1 MKAPTE
7 QDMDQINALSDKVLA
22 LVMNTEMENPQ
33 IAIAALSHV
42 TGVIAYEMKMPENVF
57 LICMINANQALL
69 EADKVKEVH

>member
-57 LICMINANQALL
+57 LICMINAYQALL

>member
-1 MKAPTE
+1 MKEPTE

-22 LVMNTEMENPQ
+22 LVMNTEMENPH

-57 LICMINANQALL
+57 LICMIGAYQALL
-69 EADKVKEVH
+69 QADKDTEVH

>member
-22 LVMNTEMENPQ
+22 LVMNTEMENPH
-33 IAIAALSHV
+33 IAVAALSHV

-57 LICMINANQALL
+57 LICMINAYQALL
-69 EADKVKEVH
+69 EAAKVKEVH